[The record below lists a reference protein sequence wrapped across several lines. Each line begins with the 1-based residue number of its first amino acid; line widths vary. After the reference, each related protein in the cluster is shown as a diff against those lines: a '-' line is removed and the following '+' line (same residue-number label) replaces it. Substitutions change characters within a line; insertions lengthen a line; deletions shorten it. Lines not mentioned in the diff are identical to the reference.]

1 MLNNLFGKVNL
12 LQKGLDA
19 SWTRND
25 VIMNNI
31 ANVDTP
37 GFKSSSVSFEEEMKQ
52 ALESDGHGFTA
63 KVTRPEHYQFSSN
76 VAADIRPSIV
86 QNADTNYRYDENNVD
101 IDYENIE
108 LAKNTIWYDTL
119 IEKVSSEFK
128 KLKTIING

>member
-1 MLNNLFGKVNL
+1 MLNNLFDKVNL

-19 SWTRND
+19 SWKRNE

-37 GFKSSSVSFEEEMKQ
+37 GFKSSSVGFEEEMKR
-52 ALESDGHGFTA
+52 ALAADGHGFTA
-63 KVTRPEHYQFSSN
+63 KVTRPEHYQFASN
-76 VAADIRPSIV
+76 RAVDIQPAVV
-86 QNADTNYRYDENNVD
+86 QNADTRYRHDSNNVD
-101 IDYENIE
+101 IDYENVE

-128 KLKTIING
+128 KLKTVING

>member
-1 MLNNLFGKVNL
+1 MLNNLFDKVNL

-37 GFKSSSVSFEEEMKQ
+37 GFKSSSVSFEEEMKR
-52 ALESDGHGFTA
+52 ALASDGQGFTA
-63 KVTRPEHYQFSSN
+63 KVTRPEHYQFASSRA
-76 VAADIRPSIV
+76 VDIRPSIV
-86 QNADTNYRYDENNVD
+86 QNGSQYRQDGNNVD
-101 IDYENIE
+101 IDYENVE

-119 IEKVSSEFK
+119 IEKVSSEFR
-128 KLKTIING
+128 KLKTLING